1 MIEFLNTAAA
11 GLGRCADCGEGTKE
25 SVQAA
30 CCPHGNGCNQYGEP
44 DECDEQCKAAV
55 TAAGTTQLQLSLF
68 HWQYPKSG
76 AAVTGEPD
84 SCPEYFLQNAHT
96 QGTYVSCG
104 GNTLADLR
112 ENLRQKQASR
122 RHGGNDP
129 SPTDGNDPS
138 PTDGTRPLPLA
149 AVIAMVAGCV
159 ILLLAVLYQLCAST
173 PTGFPSGSDRIG
185 LTRDIVTS
193 DDADGDRSCARV
205 AGVLESTGTYKKERK
220 DFARDSLA
228 FARDGPSIYDQ
239 LGRGSTS
246 VLSNAE

>member
-1 MIEFLNTAAA
+1 MQSSGDCCRYDPAATVA
-11 GLGRCADCGEGTKE
+11 FF
-25 SVQAA
+25 
-30 CCPHGNGCNQYGEP
+30 HGKY
-44 DECDEQCKAAV
+44 
-55 TAAGTTQLQLSLF
+55 S
-68 HWQYPKSG
+68 KSG

-84 SCPEYFLQNAHT
+84 ACPEYFLQNAHT

-129 SPTDGNDPS
+129 SPTDDKRS
-138 PTDGTRPLPLA
+138 LPLG

-159 ILLLAVLYQLCAST
+159 TLLLAVLYQLCAST
-173 PTGFPSGSDRIG
+173 STAFLSGSARSG
-185 LTRDIVTS
+185 LTGELLRATTQM
-193 DDADGDRSCARV
+193 GDRLCARV
-205 AGVLESTGTYKKERK
+205 AGVPKSTGTYKKERK

-239 LGRGSTS
+239 LGRGSTNEQLGRGSTS